1 MKPIRLKFSGLQS
14 YREEQEINFVELG
27 SLGLFGI
34 FGPTGSGKSTILD
47 AVTLALFGNVERA
60 VGGTKGIM
68 NHFAERLFVSFEFLL
83 GQETY
88 LVERSYVRNKHD
100 DESVLNKGARL
111 VKTGSTVEVLAD
123 KATDVT
129 ETIERLLGMTFK
141 DFTRAVILPQNK
153 FDQFLK
159 LTEGE
164 RAKMLEKIFC
174 LEEFGEELLLR
185 AKNLEAQL
193 QQEIHTNV
201 KLMTQLGDVSDEVI
215 QKIREELQAK
225 KEEIK
230 KKEALKKELENK
242 LKELEQL
249 ARIYEEIAVLAKE
262 RERLEGMK
270 PQIAGDKVTLERAQK
285 AEPLRS
291 LFNQLE
297 DLFMREQAEAKIL
310 AERTGKDRA
319 AEEIFIEAQE
329 RLNKAREGQAELN
342 HLKEEDLPKIN
353 VAGEYEKQVLTLQA
367 ELNNIRNALKATQI
381 EIEKT
386 TALGLQKKAMLEQ
399 LETKLKGYEQGLKDL
414 FQVLAC
420 REEIDR
426 VLSLLSELENA
437 EKLEREASSFLEER
451 EKVLKREEEEL
462 KLILAEKREYFNVDP
477 LKVSISQFMEML
489 PALLGK
495 VSTEQLKAEEL
506 YDHLVYENMAQVLAE
521 KLTENE
527 PCPVCGS
534 AHHPKPAGKGVSS
547 EELGRAKQVVLKLKE
562 ELEKLRPWTE
572 KVNIK
577 FNKFQHLQDDVQ
589 SLHLPNYEA
598 RVKAA
603 NLLRHRFIEETVNL
617 KNTVRD
623 ILPAAL
629 HKPERDMVRMLKEH
643 LVKADGQLKV
653 LTEQKGNLEQQKI
666 TVEKDMDE
674 LRAKLITLKA
684 DKVNLEKNVQAL
696 ENSLTELEHRLRE
709 LLGGLDLAEFAGKVR
724 KRMGQLEQELS
735 EAEKEWQ
742 EAAKRKQET
751 AEALAESKVSL
762 LKTREHLA
770 KIRADLSDT
779 AAREGFKTLEEIK
792 EALLDSSARAQI
804 SQRIQEYEKN
814 LNHVEQTL
822 LGLEAKIIH
831 QPFNLQEM
839 AEQKE
844 LLHKVN
850 REYNEDMRQEG
861 ALQKELEDLQA
872 KQITLQELETL
883 NQKFT
888 GRKELVG
895 RLLNLLKGRR
905 FVQFLAAEHLRDMAG
920 EASIRLGTLTGQRF
934 ALELDE
940 GCGFVMRDD
949 YSGGQRRP
957 VNTLSGGETFLTSLS
972 LALALSSK
980 IQLKGKY
987 PLGFFFLDE
996 GFGTLDP
1003 EKLEL
1008 VMGALEKLHDA
1019 QRMVGVITH
1028 VPELKSRMPRY
1039 LEVIPAK
1046 QDGTGSRVV
1055 VKIN

>member
-1 MKPIRLKFSGLQS
+1 
-14 YREEQEINFVELG
+14 
-27 SLGLFGI
+27 
-34 FGPTGSGKSTILD
+34 
-47 AVTLALFGNVERA
+47 
-60 VGGTKGIM
+60 
-68 NHFAERLFVSFEFLL
+68 
-83 GQETY
+83 
-88 LVERSYVRNKHD
+88 
-100 DESVLNKGARL
+100 
-111 VKTGSTVEVLAD
+111 
-123 KATDVT
+123 
-129 ETIERLLGMTFK
+129 
-141 DFTRAVILPQNK
+141 
-153 FDQFLK
+153 
-159 LTEGE
+159 
-164 RAKMLEKIFC
+164 
-174 LEEFGEELLLR
+174 
-185 AKNLEAQL
+185 
-193 QQEIHTNV
+193 
-201 KLMTQLGDVSDEVI
+201 
-215 QKIREELQAK
+215 
-225 KEEIK
+225 
-230 KKEALKKELENK
+230 
-242 LKELEQL
+242 
-249 ARIYEEIAVLAKE
+249 
-262 RERLEGMK
+262 
-270 PQIAGDKVTLERAQK
+270 
-285 AEPLRS
+285 
-291 LFNQLE
+291 
-297 DLFMREQAEAKIL
+297 
-310 AERTGKDRA
+310 
-319 AEEIFIEAQE
+319 
-329 RLNKAREGQAELN
+329 
-342 HLKEEDLPKIN
+342 
-353 VAGEYEKQVLTLQA
+353 
-367 ELNNIRNALKATQI
+367 
-381 EIEKT
+381 
-386 TALGLQKKAMLEQ
+386 
-399 LETKLKGYEQGLKDL
+399 
-414 FQVLAC
+414 
-420 REEIDR
+420 
-426 VLSLLSELENA
+426 
-437 EKLEREASSFLEER
+437 
-451 EKVLKREEEEL
+451 
-462 KLILAEKREYFNVDP
+462 
-477 LKVSISQFMEML
+477 MEML

-495 VSTEQLKAEEL
+495 VSTEQQKAEKL
-506 YDHLVYENMAQVLAE
+506 YNHLVYENMAQVLAE

-534 AHHPKPAGKGVSS
+534 VHHPQPARKGVSS
-547 EELGRAKQVVLKLKE
+547 EELGRAKQETQKLKE

-577 FNKFQHLQDDVQ
+577 FNKYQHLQDDVQ
-589 SLHLPNYEA
+589 SLHRPNYEA

-603 NLLRHRFIEETVNL
+603 NLLRQRFIEETVNL

-623 ILPAAL
+623 ILPSAL

-643 LVKADGQLKV
+643 LVKADGKLKV

-724 KRMGQLEQELS
+724 KRIGQLEQELS

-779 AAREGFKTLEEIK
+779 AAREGFKSLEEIK

-839 AEQKE
+839 AEQRE

-850 REYNEDMRQEG
+850 REYNEDIRLEG

-872 KQITLQELETL
+872 KQITLQGLETL
-883 NQKFT
+883 NQKLT

-1039 LEVIPAK
+1039 LEVVPAK

>member
-14 YREEQEINFVELG
+14 YREEQEINFAELG

-60 VGGTKGIM
+60 AGGTKGIM
-68 NHFAERLFVSFEFLL
+68 NHFTERLFVSFEFLL

-111 VKTGSTVEVLAD
+111 VKTGRTVEVLAD

-174 LEEFGEELLLR
+174 LEEFGEGLLLR

-201 KLMTQLGDVSDEVI
+201 KLMTQLGDVSDEAI

-297 DLFMREQAEAKIL
+297 DLFMREQAEAKIQ

-319 AEEIFIEAQE
+319 AEDRFIEAQE

-342 HLKEEDLPKIN
+342 RLKEEELPKIN
-353 VAGEYEKQVLTLQA
+353 VAGEYEKQVFTLQA
-367 ELNNIRNALKATQI
+367 ELDKNRNALKVTQI
-381 EIEKT
+381 EIDKT
-386 TALGLQKKAMLEQ
+386 TASGLQKKATVEQ
-399 LETKLKGYEQGLKDL
+399 LESKLKGYEQGLKDL

-437 EKLEREASSFLEER
+437 EKLEKEASSFLEER
-451 EKVLKREEEEL
+451 EKVLKKEEEEL
-462 KLILAEKREYFNVDP
+462 RLILAEKREYFNADP
-477 LKVSISQFMEML
+477 LQDSISQFMEML

-495 VSTEQLKAEEL
+495 VSTEQQKAEKL
-506 YDHLVYENMAQVLAE
+506 YNHLVYENMAQVLAE

-534 AHHPKPAGKGVSS
+534 VHHPQPARKGVSS
-547 EELGRAKQVVLKLKE
+547 EELGRAKQETQKLKE

-577 FNKFQHLQDDVQ
+577 FNKYQHLQDDVQ
-589 SLHLPNYEA
+589 SLHRPNYEA

-603 NLLRHRFIEETVNL
+603 NLLRQRFIEETVNL

-623 ILPAAL
+623 ILPSAL

-643 LVKADGQLKV
+643 LVKADGKLKV

-724 KRMGQLEQELS
+724 KRIGQLEQELS

-779 AAREGFKTLEEIK
+779 AAREGFKSLEEIK

-839 AEQKE
+839 AEQRE

-850 REYNEDMRQEG
+850 REYNEDIRLEG

-872 KQITLQELETL
+872 KQITLQGLETL
-883 NQKFT
+883 NQKLT

-1039 LEVIPAK
+1039 LEVVPAK